1 MIDYNGIDN
10 SHELLLSRIE
20 DNKQIFL
27 KEIPKFIENVWN
39 FKFSEKFIKNL
50 SKIENIV
57 RNEVFV
63 IIIDEKYFGSFLGSI
78 GGQIQI
84 HKYMGNWEI
93 NKDQY
98 LYSLKD
104 SINNLNDCFELRY
117 DFNENNGELWF
128 DKRYNGYF
136 FENMSTFI
144 YHILELVNQDLKIIK
159 KIDKMSLKNI
169 EKYYEN

>member
-50 SKIENIV
+50 SKIDDIV
-57 RNEVFV
+57 KHEVFV

-84 HKYMGNWEI
+84 YKYMGNWEI

-104 SINNLNDCFELRY
+104 SIDNMMDCVDINY
-117 DFNENNGELWF
+117 DFNENTGELWF
-128 DKRYNGYF
+128 SKDYEGIYN
-136 FENMSTFI
+136 ENMSTFI
-144 YHILELVNQDLKIIK
+144 YNIIKLVDQDLRIIK